1 MKKIINFIAGFAAVA
16 ALFACSSQYEDN
28 KTWSFVVI
36 DANEIE
42 IPEGPYVAGADT
54 TIFIPV
60 WLHNCKSG
68 STVSYTVTD
77 NTATVGTDYTLVDN
91 SGVLNFGEGVDS
103 LAIGIKI
110 TGQAGVFTKNV
121 DFTIALA
128 SATND
133 VVIAS
138 TDKCKITI
146 KDLDHP
152 LAAILG
158 DYGIT
163 GVFLYY
169 SNGNV
174 YNFSAVSF
182 ASITLTPDEKD
193 VSKVWFSDIGPAF
206 YLFNMGKS
214 SPFYGIVSEDMK
226 TIKVPYGQGIVILEE
241 YPVELAPAVL
251 DTTVG
256 DVVAGDFK
264 EGDAIVFTLDETA
277 SGKVYVSTDSWDIFD
292 VDPKS
297 GEMDATSYYTPVLGS
312 AFNPAFK
319 TVITKL

>member
-91 SGVLNFGEGVDS
+91 SGVLNFDAGVDS
-103 LAIGIKI
+103 LAIELKI
-110 TGQAGVFTKNV
+110 TGQTGTFTGNV
-121 DFTIALA
+121 DFSIALV

-138 TDKCKITI
+138 TDKCKVTI

-152 LAAILG
+152 L
-158 DYGIT
+158 
-163 GVFLYY
+163 
-169 SNGNV
+169 
-174 YNFSAVSF
+174 SA
-182 ASITLTPDEKD
+182 
-193 VSKVWFSDIGPAF
+193 
-206 YLFNMGKS
+206 LFGEYKMHQVNIS
-214 SPFYGIVSEDMK
+214 SSSYIY
-226 TIKVPYGQGIVILEE
+226 TE
-241 YPVELAPAVL
+241 YPITISAY
-251 DTTVG
+251 
-256 DVVAGDFK
+256 
-264 EGDAIVFTLDETA
+264 EGDATKVWIQDIIYLTYTYGAYFKNPC
-277 SGKVYVSTDSWDIFD
+277 KVYANVSSEMSKIEIPVPQTTETYSGDLFNGMEEDDFLTLYAITGTD
-292 VDPKS
+292 P
-297 GEMDATSYYTPVLGS
+297 DALEWTTDKEG
-312 AFNPAFK
+312 
-319 TVITKL
+319 VITFTKQEDGSYKTEDSFALNVPSVVKKPDWMYYYMFAFSSFNSAAPTYFSK